1 MTDVG
6 TIVIILQDFVT
17 LPMVRTLVVFAKLIP
32 SSVVP
37 GCLSNSS

>member
-17 LPMVRTLVVFAKLIP
+17 LPMVRTLVVFAKSYPI
-32 SSVVP
+32 VRRP